1 MPDLQFRVEGVEPAP
16 CSAEPAL
23 NLKLHIENRPAGEPI
38 ESLLLRCQIRIEAA
52 RRPYTAVEQSDL
64 RDLFGVPADW
74 GRTLGTMLWTHSSVA
89 VPAFHGATRI
99 DLPLACTFDLTI
111 AATKYFHG
119 LEEGAVPITLLFSGT
134 VFYCNA
140 EGVLQIAQIPWSTE
154 ASWEVPVRVWKE
166 MMDRHYPNSA
176 WLCLRRDVFDRLYRH
191 KVAQGLPTFEQ
202 ALESLLP

>member
-1 MPDLQFRVEGVEPAP
+1 MPDLQFRVQGVEAAP
-16 CSAEPAL
+16 GSAEPAL
-23 NLKLHIENRPAGEPI
+23 NLKLHIENRPADEPI
-38 ESLLLRCQIRIEAA
+38 ESVLLNCQVRIEAT
-52 RRPYTAVEQSDL
+52 RRHYTAAEQADL

-74 GRTLGTMLWTHSSVA
+74 GRTLGAMLWTHSNVT
-89 VPAFHGATRI
+89 VPAFQGAVQV

-134 VFYCNA
+134 VFYTNS
-140 EGVLQIAQIPWSTE
+140 EGALQIARIPWSKE
-154 ASWEVPVRVWKE
+154 AAFDVPVRAWKE
-166 MMDRHYPNSA
+166 MMERHYPNTA
-176 WLCLRRDVFDRLYRH
+176 WLCLRRDIFDRLYRH